1 FGRESFAFHCTLA
14 LLGSAS
20 YPVSVR
26 RLDGFATPLLSALP
40 SRSALCGSLRSL
52 RPSSGRTFT
61 SGPSPMLGTQR
72 KRGPRFRGPP
82 CVPLDEGAT
91 SWSRAAY
98 QSAESRFRRLC
109 GCPAHR

>member
-61 SGPSPMLGTQR
+61 SGPSPMLGTQCR
-72 KRGPRFRGPP
+72 
-82 CVPLDEGAT
+82 T
-91 SWSRAAY
+91 AAPIG
-98 QSAESRFRRLC
+98 RPFHFDVTNRREAVILLN
-109 GCPAHR
+109 R